1 MPTDPTPD
9 GRARQASGRPDW
21 ATIPNVVTLL
31 RFLLLG
37 PACWVIVDDPE
48 GSWLPPVL
56 VGVWAVTDW
65 VDGLLARALDQQS
78 RTGEILDPVADRI
91 GIALVVV
98 ALGLADALRWA
109 PVAVIVLVDLLVVL
123 LAGRAAQQ
131 GRMRVTHVGK
141 ARTAVLFFGICAIV
155 LGISVWPE
163 VLDVGRVLV
172 WVGAALHIYSATLYI
187 RAARLGT
194 GPAVRRTTDGEGEA

>member
-1 MPTDPTPD
+1 MPTDPTTD
-9 GRARQASGRPDW
+9 GRLRRASGRPDW
-21 ATIPNVVTLL
+21 ATIPNLVTLL

-48 GSWLPPVL
+48 GSWWPPVL

-65 VDGLLARALDQQS
+65 VDGLLARALNQQS

-98 ALGLADALRWA
+98 ALGVADALSWV
-109 PVAVIVLVDLLVVL
+109 PVAVIVLVDLIVVA

-131 GRMRVTHVGK
+131 GRMRVTYVGK
-141 ARTAVLFFGICAIV
+141 ARTAVLFFGICGIV

-163 VLDVGRVLV
+163 AMTVGRVLV

-194 GPAVRRTTDGEGEA
+194 GPAVRRPGGVEDQA

>member
-1 MPTDPTPD
+1 MPTDPTAD
-9 GRARQASGRPDW
+9 GLARRASGRPDW

-48 GSWLPPVL
+48 GSWVPPVL

-65 VDGLLARALDQQS
+65 VDGLLARALNQQS
-78 RTGEILDPVADRI
+78 RTGEILDPLADRI
-91 GIALVVV
+91 GISLVVISLGV
-98 ALGLADALRWA
+98 AGALSWV
-109 PVAVIVLVDLLVVL
+109 PVAIIVLVDVLVLL

-131 GRMRVTHVGK
+131 GRMRVTYVGK
-141 ARTAVLFFGICAIV
+141 VRTALLFLAICAIV

-163 VLDVGRVLV
+163 IHGPGRVLL

-194 GPAVRRTTDGEGEA
+194 GPAVRERPQSD